1 MKDFDKS
8 VGLPEPWYW
17 TEQNLASQL
26 EKEINKNHI
35 LYGKTTKTLARRQ
48 DNDDVLFLID
58 NEKFA
63 VVHLTWA
70 SQQHADNRWPTTEL
84 FDDWDELYQKK
95 ILKDKEEF
103 E

>member
-1 MKDFDKS
+1 MTDINKS
-8 VGLPEPWYW
+8 KELPEPWYW
-17 TEQNLASQL
+17 TEQDLTDQL
-26 EKEINKNHI
+26 EREIGKTHV
-35 LYGKTTKTLARRQ
+35 LHGKTTKTLARRQ
-48 DNDDVLFLID
+48 DNDDVLFLVD

-70 SQQHADNRWPTTEL
+70 SQRQTDNRWPTTQL
-84 FDDWDELYQKK
+84 FDNWDDLYHKR

>member
-1 MKDFDKS
+1 MTDINKS
-8 VGLPEPWYW
+8 IELPEPWYW
-17 TEQNLASQL
+17 TEQDLTGQL
-26 EKEINKNHI
+26 QREISKDH
-35 LYGKTTKTLARRQ
+35 LLHGKTTKTLARRQ
-48 DNDDVLFLID
+48 DNDDVLFLVD

-70 SQQHADNRWPTTEL
+70 NQRHTDNHWPTTQL
-84 FDDWDELYQKK
+84 FDNWDNLYRER

>member
-1 MKDFDKS
+1 MDFNKS
-8 VGLPEPWYW
+8 TVLPEPWYW
-17 TEQNLASQL
+17 TEQDLTNQL
-26 EKEINKNHI
+26 EREIGKTHI

-48 DNDDVLFLID
+48 DNDDVLFLVD

-63 VVHLTWA
+63 VVHLTWT
-70 SQQHADNRWPTTEL
+70 SQRQTDNRWPRTQL
-84 FDDWDELYQKK
+84 FDNWDELYQKT